1 VSVEIAVVCVAIAV
15 VGAAVQ
21 GAIGLG
27 FGLLASPLLANIDT
41 EFIPGGVLVA
51 VLPLSTWVAIRNYR
65 DVDRRSA
72 ALAIGGRIPGVIAGA
87 AVAAAVS
94 SRVLAIGLGVVVLIA
109 VAMSIWLP
117 SVRPTPGL
125 TVGAGAVSGFM
136 GTTTGVGGPPM
147 ALLHQRGVA
156 HVVRAT
162 LSAYFAVGTVLSI
175 AALMAAGDLTAR
187 QWRLGLLLL
196 PGVVAGGA
204 VSPWL
209 HRHVNG
215 PRFRPILLA
224 ISAASATLL
233 LAEQL

>member
-1 VSVEIAVVCVAIAV
+1 VVCLAIAV
-15 VGAAVQ
+15 VAAAVQ
-21 GAIGLG
+21 GSIGLG
-27 FGLLASPLLANIDT
+27 FGLLASPFLANIDT
-41 EFIPGGVLVA
+41 DFIPGGVLVA
-51 VLPLSTWVAIRNYR
+51 VLPLSTWVALRNHR

-72 ALAIGGRIPGVIAGA
+72 ALAIGGRIPGAFVGA

-94 SRVLAIGLGVVVLIA
+94 SRILAVGLAVVVLVA

-117 SVRPTPGL
+117 SVSPTSGL

-147 ALLHQRGVA
+147 ALLHQRGA
-156 HVVRAT
+156 ARVVRAT

-175 AALMAAGDLTAR
+175 VALLAVGDLTAR
-187 QWRLGLLLL
+187 QWRLGLLLM
-196 PGVVAGGA
+196 PGVITGLA

-209 HRHVNG
+209 RRHVDG

-224 ISAASATLL
+224 VCAASAILL
-233 LAEQL
+233 LIEQI